1 MALFP
6 LLDWLALKVKTIK
19 ESSSSSEGSKH
30 VQTSSSHILSPLSP
44 LSLRGT
50 IRSCRCERGCFHAT
64 KDQAQATCSKD
75 SVEVQMMDGCCK
87 WLCVQHLGSFGEMW
101 TEPNYARFISF
112 HLPKQRPRL
121 DHKTG
126 LPSVYFHAITGK
138 VNDATVTHC
147 LQCKNQMNQATT
159 RLTLSFLVDLFL
171 ESMLL
176 ASNQCHMLILA
187 LNCQLRPRGPLTLC
201 IKTVSECEYMLCW
214 LVVGPHTWNCGNPWG
229 LVHCLGWKR
238 DNIIHPYVC

>member
-6 LLDWLALKVKTIK
+6 LLDWHALKVKTIK

-101 TEPNYARFISF
+101 TEPNYARFISPNSAPS
-112 HLPKQRPRL
+112 LITKQASL
-121 DHKTG
+121 LSTFM
-126 LPSVYFHAITGK
+126 PSQERWMTQLLL
-138 VNDATVTHC
+138 TVCSARTRWIRQPLVWLC
-147 LQCKNQMNQATT
+147 LFW
-159 RLTLSFLVDLFL
+159 LTCFL

-214 LVVGPHTWNCGNPWG
+214 LVVEPHTWNCGNPWG
-229 LVHCLGWKR
+229 LVHC
-238 DNIIHPYVC
+238 

>member
-1 MALFP
+1 MFKHRVPTSCLRCLRYLWGAPSEAAGAREDVSMPRKIRPKRHVARIQSKYKWWMDAASGCVSNISGP
-6 LLDWLALKVKTIK
+6 LEKCELNPTMLV
-19 ESSSSSEGSKH
+19 SS
-30 VQTSSSHILSPLSP
+30 
-44 LSLRGT
+44 
-50 IRSCRCERGCFHAT
+50 
-64 KDQAQATCSKD
+64 
-75 SVEVQMMDGCCK
+75 
-87 WLCVQHLGSFGEMW
+87 
-101 TEPNYARFISF
+101 RFISPNSAPS
-112 HLPKQRPRL
+112 LITKQASL
-121 DHKTG
+121 LSTFM
-126 LPSVYFHAITGK
+126 PSQERWMTQLLL
-138 VNDATVTHC
+138 TVC
-147 LQCKNQMNQATT
+147 SART
-159 RLTLSFLVDLFL
+159 RWIRQPLVWLSFLVDLFL